1 MDLAKHNVEH
11 LRALWALP
19 KEYNDYSNVCAQ
31 FSKLA
36 VGSTAV
42 LLGCVDGPINR
53 RNSPPRSEFS
63 VADRAG
69 NHVRVTI
76 FGPAAEPALCTGDA
90 VAIYGSVSQF
100 RGARSLVGTLVDRE
114 DVGLVKPKYLAN
126 GRALSPERQSAPSP
140 GNVDANAESSAQWA
154 ANLVG
159 IEALSKILKCARE
172 VAPSRLAE
180 LIRETH
186 QPETVASG
194 LQARHRLEIIAASAT
209 IAQLQAQSRPMATF
223 LLNEEQGIREIEDL
237 ACSLPFQLTGEQRQS
252 CLEAIAD
259 MASGQAMMR
268 LLQGDVGS
276 GKTAA
281 YGLVAAITAYQHGC
295 VGILCPTQPL
305 AEQVYEELSGYWP
318 EIEFQLVR
326 AGDRQRR
333 TPWPGVVFV
342 GTTALFAQLE
352 GSLDLTIVDEQHKYS
367 VRQRE
372 RLATSGGHLL
382 EVSGTCIPRSLAL
395 ATIGHQSVSELRGM
409 HCKKDLRTYLLGRD
423 HQRKLFQR
431 LQGSISDGEKLLVVC
446 AKRDDESEDDRGAV
460 TTAAKLWERRFP
472 GQVQLL
478 HGQMSDAEKAEA
490 LAAVKSGRRPILVST
505 SVIEVGITIPNLRWM
520 MIMDPDRFGLVQL
533 HQIRGR
539 LARQGGTGYC
549 VLYKNGELSAEA
561 VDRLKVFC
569 STTDGFKLAQADMA
583 LRGAGD
589 ILGGVSQ
596 HGKTPSPLLPEKH
609 HCSLQSILQ
618 AAEILAA

>member
-1 MDLAKHNVEH
+1 MEQRKHNLEH

-19 KEYNDYSNVCAQ
+19 KEYSDYSNVCAQ

-42 LLGCVDGPINR
+42 LLGCVDGQIKR

-76 FGPAAEPALCTGDA
+76 FGPAAEPAVCAGEA
-90 VAIYGSVSQF
+90 VAIYGTVSEF
-100 RGARSLVGTLVDRE
+100 RGALTLAGAIVNRE
-114 DVGLVKPKYLAN
+114 DVGLVKPKYPSARR
-126 GRALSPERQSAPSP
+126 GQTPRGASAPSP
-140 GNVDANAESSAQWA
+140 ADVDEHAESSAEWA

-159 IEALSKILKCARE
+159 LDALSKLLHCVPEA
-172 VAPSRLAE
+172 ALSRLAE

-186 QPETVASG
+186 QPDSVASG
-194 LQARHRLEIIAASAT
+194 LRARDKLETIAAGAT
-209 IAQLQAQSRPMATF
+209 VTQLNAQCLPMASF
-223 LLNEEQGIREIEDL
+223 LLNEEQAIRDIDDL
-237 ACSLPFQLTGEQRQS
+237 VCSLPFQLTEEQRQGG
-252 CLEAIAD
+252 LDAIAD
-259 MASGQAMMR
+259 MASGQSMMR

-276 GKTAA
+276 GKTAT

-305 AEQVYEELSGYWP
+305 AEQVYEELAGYWP
-318 EIEFQLVR
+318 EIEFQIVR
-326 AGDRQRR
+326 AGDRKRR

-342 GTTALFAQLE
+342 GTTALFTQLE

-372 RLATSGGHLL
+372 RLSASGGHLL

-395 ATIGHQSVSELRGM
+395 AALGHQRVSELRSM
-409 HCKKDLRTYLLGRD
+409 HCKKDLQTYLLGQS
-423 HQRKLFQR
+423 HQQKLFRR
-431 LQGSISDGEKLLVVC
+431 LQAAISAGEKLLVVC

-478 HGQMSDAEKAEA
+478 HGQMSDSEKGEA
-490 LAAVKSGRRPILVST
+490 LAAVKSGRRRP
-505 SVIEVGITIPNLRWM
+505 P
-520 MIMDPDRFGLVQL
+520 
-533 HQIRGR
+533 
-539 LARQGGTGYC
+539 
-549 VLYKNGELSAEA
+549 
-561 VDRLKVFC
+561 VF
-569 STTDGFKLAQADMA
+569 
-583 LRGAGD
+583 
-589 ILGGVSQ
+589 
-596 HGKTPSPLLPEKH
+596 E
-609 HCSLQSILQ
+609 
-618 AAEILAA
+618 